1 MAEKDTD
8 RVFDKDKACQ
18 RLWQGQSLSE
28 ALVRTELVR
37 VFDKDRACQ
46 WLWEGQRTSLTGA

>member
-1 MAEKDTD
+1 MTMPELV

-37 VFDKDRACQ
+37 VFGKDRAC
-46 WLWEGQRTSLTGA
+46 